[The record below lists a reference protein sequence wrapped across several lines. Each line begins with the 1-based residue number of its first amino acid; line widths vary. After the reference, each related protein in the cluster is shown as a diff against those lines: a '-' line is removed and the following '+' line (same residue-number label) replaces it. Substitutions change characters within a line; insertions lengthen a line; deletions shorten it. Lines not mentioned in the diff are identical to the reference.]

1 MIQDSLTIQNR
12 HTRFIKTVCKTEVVY
27 GLENVE
33 GLASSSSMYFEDDEE
48 NPIGII
54 CFWAEEALA
63 KSCIK
68 SDWSDYKIT
77 KITLSDFIENW
88 CVGMEE
94 DGLIVGTEFD
104 QNMFGHE
111 AEPLELIL
119 DLVNELAQNKKEL
132 HFKKFKDIL
141 DLKVQVERI
150 LEE

>member
-1 MIQDSLTIQNR
+1 M
-12 HTRFIKTVCKTEVVY
+12 
-27 GLENVE
+27 ENE
-33 GLASSSSMYFEDDEE
+33 DGFASSSSVHFVDEEE

-68 SDWSDYKIT
+68 SDWSDYKIAR
-77 KITLSDFIENW
+77 ITLSDFIENW

-104 QNMFGHE
+104 QNMFGYE

-119 DLVNELAQNKKEL
+119 ELVNELEQNRKEL
-132 HFKKFKDIL
+132 HFKKFKDIS
-141 DLKVQVERI
+141 DIKDQVKKI